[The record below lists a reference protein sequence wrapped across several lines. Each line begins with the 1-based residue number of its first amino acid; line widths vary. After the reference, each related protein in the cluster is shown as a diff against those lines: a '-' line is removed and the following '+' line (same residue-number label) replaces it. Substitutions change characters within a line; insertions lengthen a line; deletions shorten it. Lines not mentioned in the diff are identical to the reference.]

1 MPDMPYLETDRLQ
14 AARHGRDIRRCSGHA
29 GCACVVKA
37 GQTLARLLR
46 MDGQWQV
53 LSPVPGALLIQPI
66 VPMRPWPGYGP
77 GRCIPRAG
85 GAGVALLH

>member
-1 MPDMPYLETDRLQ
+1 
-14 AARHGRDIRRCSGHA
+14 
-29 GCACVVKA
+29 
-37 GQTLARLLR
+37 

-53 LSPVPGALLIQPI
+53 LSPVPGALLIPPI